1 MHPRNIHYTCD
12 ICLLIPFIGILISV
26 FFSLTNF
33 KTNILTIEEIFT
45 EWKIKPIHIIQSS
58 RSKKC
63 EELGM
68 FNILNY
74 EWPGTISGCL
84 CNNNNKKQLYKN
96 SCTEIQ
102 FRQRCI
108 NIESIN
114 SFNMN
119 KWKDHYLCGMTTM
132 KNFKNYFDFV
142 RIKENDFCA
151 YKTKK
156 CGRIDT
162 LNYYLCTGPNPF
174 YKIIHLF
181 NISKILFYKIIT
193 ISIL

>member
-1 MHPRNIHYTCD
+1 
-12 ICLLIPFIGILISV
+12 
-26 FFSLTNF
+26 
-33 KTNILTIEEIFT
+33 
-45 EWKIKPIHIIQSS
+45 
-58 RSKKC
+58 
-63 EELGM
+63 
-68 FNILNY
+68 
-74 EWPGTISGCL
+74 
-84 CNNNNKKQLYKN
+84 
-96 SCTEIQ
+96 
-102 FRQRCI
+102 
-108 NIESIN
+108 
-114 SFNMN
+114 MN